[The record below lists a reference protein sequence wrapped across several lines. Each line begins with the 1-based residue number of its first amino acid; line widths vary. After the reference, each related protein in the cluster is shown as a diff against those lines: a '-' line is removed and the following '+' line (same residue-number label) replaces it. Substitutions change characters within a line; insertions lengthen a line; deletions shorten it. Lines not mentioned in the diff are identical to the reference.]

1 MIAAPEGNRNLEDLN
16 SKTRS
21 RIKCIDEVDNK
32 MMKSP
37 ANDEP
42 LTNNSNTKRS
52 KAREELDLAQ
62 YPELVFTTRLSPRQV
77 SACKSS
83 IRPSDYI

>member
-1 MIAAPEGNRNLEDLN
+1 MEDLN

-32 MMKSP
+32 VMKNP
-37 ANDEP
+37 VNDEP
-42 LTNNSNTKRS
+42 LITNSNTKRS

-62 YPELVFTTRLSPRQV
+62 HSELGFTTRLSP
-77 SACKSS
+77 
-83 IRPSDYI
+83 